1 MYRKKRSNF
10 KLIVFLVLIVGLF
23 GSMFY
28 LKNDPRFEQVKPKI
42 DMTDTIFWNP
52 NRAFEVSISDNKGLK
67 TVEAF
72 LEDGEN
78 KVTLADI
85 NIPNGDKSYK
95 LKVNFPKMGIL
106 ARENLLKL
114 TVVVRDKS
122 LWGFFRGN
130 KTVQKSIIYI
140 DKVKPDVLLINNS
153 YSIGKGGT
161 AVIIFRAKDK
171 NLKNT
176 YITTNYGKKFYTND
190 FYKKGYYISLVA
202 WPIFEKTFTAWI
214 VAEDQAGNKT
224 KQRVAFYLK
233 DRRYR
238 VSHIKA
244 SDRFINGKIAQL
256 AEDRPE
262 KTQNLTPTQKMKFIN
277 EDYRVE
283 NEDLIR
289 EYATKVDSGK
299 VNEFNLN
306 RFYPLKNGQRVGSY
320 GDHRYY
326 YYQNKENVIS
336 ESYHMGLDLASIR
349 QADIKTSNKAIC
361 VYAKYNGIYGNNV
374 ILYHGLGLYTLYG
387 HCSSFLVARGDVVKK
402 DGVVAQTGASG
413 LALGDHLHFGISVQG
428 IFVRPAEWMD
438 SKWMNTNITK
448 VINKAKDI
456 IGK

>member
-10 KLIVFLVLIVGLF
+10 KLILFLTLIVGLF
-23 GSMFY
+23 GTMFY
-28 LKNDPRFEQVKPKI
+28 LKNDPRFEQIKPKI
-42 DMTDTIFWNP
+42 EMADTIYWNP
-52 NRAFEVSISDNKGLK
+52 SRALEIDISDNGGLRNI
-67 TVEAF
+67 EAF
-72 LEDGEN
+72 LEDGDNE
-78 KVTLADI
+78 VELADI
-85 NIPNGDKSYK
+85 KLLNDEKKYK
-95 LKVNFPKMGIL
+95 LKIDFPKMGIL

-114 TVVVRDKS
+114 TIIVRDSS

-130 KTVQKSIIYI
+130 KVVQKSIIYI
-140 DKVKPDVLLINNS
+140 DKIKPDLLLINNS

-161 AVIIFRAKDK
+161 ALVIFRAKDK

-176 YITTNYGKKFYTND
+176 YITTNYGKKFYTNE

-214 VAEDQAGNKT
+214 VAEDYAGNKT

-233 DRRYR
+233 YRNYR

-244 SDRFINGKIAQL
+244 SDRFINGKITQL

-262 KTQNLTPTQKMKFIN
+262 KTKDLTPVQKMKFIN
-277 EDYRVE
+277 EDYRIE

-289 EYATKVDSGK
+289 KYATKVDDGK
-299 VNEFNLN
+299 ISEFNLN

-326 YYQNKENVIS
+326 YYKTKENVIS
-336 ESYHMGLDLASIR
+336 ESYHMGLDLASVR

-387 HCSSFLVARGDVVKK
+387 HCSSFLVGRGDIAKK
-402 DGVVAQTGASG
+402 GEAIARTGATG

-438 SKWMNTNITK
+438 SKWMKTNITK
-448 VINKAKDI
+448 VINKAKNI

>member
-10 KLIVFLVLIVGLF
+10 KLILFLTLIVGLF
-23 GSMFY
+23 GTMFY
-28 LKNDPRFEQVKPKI
+28 LKNDPRFEQIKPKI
-42 DMTDTIFWNP
+42 EMADTIYWNP
-52 NRAFEVSISDNKGLK
+52 SRALEIDISDNGGLRNI
-67 TVEAF
+67 EAF
-72 LEDGEN
+72 LEDGDNE
-78 KVTLADI
+78 VELADI
-85 NIPNGDKSYK
+85 KLLNDEKKYK
-95 LKVNFPKMGIL
+95 LKIDFPKMGIL

-114 TVVVRDKS
+114 TIIVRDSS

-130 KTVQKSIIYI
+130 KVVQKSIIYI
-140 DKVKPDVLLINNS
+140 DKIKPDLLLINNS

-161 AVIIFRAKDK
+161 ALVIFRAKDK

-176 YITTNYGKKFYTND
+176 YITTNYGKKFYTNE

-202 WPIFEKTFTAWI
+202 WPIFEKSFTAWI
-214 VAEDQAGNKT
+214 VAEDYAGNKT

-233 DRRYR
+233 YRNYR

-244 SDRFINGKIAQL
+244 SDRFINGKITQL

-262 KTQNLTPTQKMKFIN
+262 KTKDLTPVQKMKFIN
-277 EDYRVE
+277 EDYRIE

-289 EYATKVDSGK
+289 KYATKVDDGK
-299 VNEFNLN
+299 ISEFNLN

-326 YYQNKENVIS
+326 YYKTKENVIS
-336 ESYHMGLDLASIR
+336 ESYHMGLDLASVR

-387 HCSSFLVARGDVVKK
+387 HCSSFLVGRGDIAKK
-402 DGVVAQTGASG
+402 GEAIARTGATG

-438 SKWMNTNITK
+438 SKWMKTNITK
-448 VINKAKDI
+448 VINKAKNI